1 MRSFRREHARLLK
14 VLVVGLGA
22 IGQRHVRNLRALLG
36 DDVDILAY
44 RVRRLPHLV
53 TPNLETVPGS
63 SVEAEYNV
71 RVLARLEDALAER
84 PGMAFICNP
93 TSLHVPVAL
102 MCVRAGC
109 DLFIE
114 KPVSHDLAG
123 VPELIDEATRHGRIV
138 MVGYQLRFHPCVR
151 ALQQLIDA
159 RSFGSILSVRAVVG
173 EYLPGWHP
181 YEDYR
186 ELYAARAD
194 LGGGVILSQIHE
206 FDYLYA
212 LFGVPRRLFAIG
224 GHLSQLEIDVED
236 VASTLMEFVVDGHIL
251 PVHLQ
256 QDYLQ
261 RPPSRSCELLGSHG
275 KVLMDLAS
283 VSLTG
288 YDVDGVASTRQS
300 WDQWGRNDAYLNE
313 LRHFLDCVQT
323 RRRPV
328 VDLIDGI
335 ASLRMALAAKES
347 MATGSMIELGD
358 SQGFTLGR
366 AATAS

>member
-1 MRSFRREHARLLK
+1 MLK
-14 VLVVGLGA
+14 ILVVGLGA

-36 DDVDILAY
+36 NEADILAY
-44 RVRRLPHLV
+44 RVRRLPHVV
-53 TPNLETVPGS
+53 TPSLETVPDS
-63 SVEAEYNV
+63 RVETEYNI
-71 RVLARLEDALAER
+71 RVFPRLEEALAER
-84 PGMAFICNP
+84 PAMAFICNP

-114 KPVSHDLAG
+114 KPVSNGLAG
-123 VPELIDEATRHGRIV
+123 LPELMGEVQRHGRIV
-138 MVGYQLRFHPCVR
+138 MVGYQLRFHPCFR
-151 ALQQLIDA
+151 ALEPLVGE
-159 RSFGSILSVRAVVG
+159 RCFGSLLSVRAVVG

-186 ELYAARAD
+186 ALYAARAE

-224 GHLSQLEIDVED
+224 GHLSHLEIDVED
-236 VASTLMEFVVDGHIL
+236 VASTLMEFNADGRIL

-261 RPPSRSCELLGSHG
+261 RPASRSCEVLGSRG
-275 KVLMDLAS
+275 RVLMDLPS
-283 VSLTG
+283 VSLTR
-288 YDVDGVASTRQS
+288 YDGDGVMESRS
-300 WDQWGRNDAYLNE
+300 WDTWNRNDAYQDE

-323 RRRPV
+323 RRRPL
-328 VDLIDGI
+328 VDLVDGI
-335 ASLRMALAAKES
+335 ASLRMALAARES
-347 MATGSMIELGD
+347 MATGRVIELEG
-358 SQGFTLGR
+358 SEGFARGR
-366 AATAS
+366 AGSAS